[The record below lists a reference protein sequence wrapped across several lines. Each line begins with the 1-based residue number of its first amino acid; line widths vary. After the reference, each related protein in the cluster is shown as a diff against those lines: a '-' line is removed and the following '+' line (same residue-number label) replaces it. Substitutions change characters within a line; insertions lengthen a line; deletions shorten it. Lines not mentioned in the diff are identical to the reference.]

1 MIDLKNNTIKMQKNS
16 LPDREFQQSN
26 FDILFERL
34 KLVSYMLIFTYPCFF
49 IVDFFFL
56 QNLHQPAFKWTL
68 KVVHLFGLLISLVF
82 IMLYRR
88 SRRHT
93 VSKSFIVNSYISLY
107 LLIGAVSSI
116 NSQLYTGNIYAY
128 LIILFAA
135 AIIFPIR
142 PKHMLTM
149 MLSAHLISIAGL
161 AFWGKI
167 NYSFV
172 LNLVNSTGAAV
183 IAFTIALTFYRFRK
197 NDFFN
202 KKKLTKNEESFR
214 RLFQRNP
221 NPLILTNLDNEI
233 QLVNRQAIN
242 YYQLEGKDLAALD
255 AGFLFG
261 NPAERQDIMKQ
272 LYEENS
278 VKNYVTEQQLAPGQK
293 KWSLLHFELVDYHDE
308 ICVLIDTTD
317 ITDIKKK
324 EQELIDHAS
333 IDVLTGVRNRRT
345 GIEMLRQE
353 LSNGTNSREFTI
365 CFIDINRLKKVNDH
379 LGHAMGDDLIRTC
392 CITIERYIQRDDI
405 LFRLGGDEFIIVFF
419 EKEMANVEQVWINI
433 ENAFK
438 TMNETGQKPYKISA
452 SHGFYHYK
460 PGTPITPD
468 EILEVADQQMY
479 KNKFANKTGIGDV
492 LPDAAISHKIGGP

>member
-1 MIDLKNNTIKMQKNS
+1 MKKHTIKLQKNS
-16 LPDREFQQSN
+16 VPDREFQQSN
-26 FDILFERL
+26 YDILFERL

-56 QNLHQPAFKWTL
+56 QNLNQPAFKWTL
-68 KVVHLFGLLISLVF
+68 KVVHLFGLAISLVF
-82 IMLYRR
+82 IMLYRH
-88 SRRHT
+88 SKRHT

-116 NSQLYTGNIYAY
+116 NSQLNTGNIYAY

-142 PKHMLTM
+142 PKHMLMM
-149 MLSAHLISIAGL
+149 MLGAHLISIAGL
-161 AFWGKI
+161 SFLGKI

-197 NDFFN
+197 SDFFN
-202 KKKLTKNEESFR
+202 KRKLTKNEESFR

-221 NPLILTNLDNEI
+221 NPLILINLDNEI
-233 QLVNRQAIN
+233 QLVNQQAIH
-242 YYQLEGKDLAALD
+242 YYQLEGKELAALD

-261 NPAERQDIMKQ
+261 NPAEKQDIMKR

-308 ICVLIDTTD
+308 TCVLIDTTD

-324 EQELIDHAS
+324 EQELMEHAS
-333 IDVLTGVRNRRT
+333 IDVLTGVRNRRS
-345 GIEMLRQE
+345 GIELLRHE
-353 LSNGTNSREFTI
+353 LSAGPTAREFI
-365 CFIDINRLKKVNDH
+365 LFFIDINGLKKVNDH
-379 LGHAMGDDLIRTC
+379 LGHAIGDDLIRTC
-392 CITIERYIQRDDI
+392 CETIERHIQCDDF

-419 EKEMANVEQVWINI
+419 EKEIANVEQVWMNI
-433 ENAFK
+433 EDAFK
-438 TMNETGQKPYKISA
+438 NINDAGQKPYKISA

-460 PGTPITPD
+460 PGTPVTLD
-468 EILEVADQQMY
+468 EILEFADQEMY
-479 KNKFANKTGIGDV
+479 KNKFNYKAQNKSVYT
-492 LPDAAISHKIGGP
+492 LE